1 MGVSIALKVVVGGG
15 SGYIGQALVRSL
27 TEDGHE
33 VVVLSRAAG
42 AGAAAW
48 DDAAA
53 QVDGADAVV
62 NLAGTSIGGP
72 RWTRKRKE
80 SILSSRVETTR
91 SLVAAVDAADR
102 KPAVL
107 VTASGIDYYGDGGD
121 AVLDEASP
129 AGDSFLPRVCVA
141 WAAAAAEAPV
151 RHVAVRTG
159 FVVGP
164 GAQAIRMMALPF
176 RLFAGGPIG
185 GGRQWFPWIALD
197 DLVRIYRLALDDA
210 TLSGPVNAVAPEQ
223 RRGQR
228 ELAREGAPGGCF
240 TVRPPCRR
248 RPPPSGSRSASRPT
262 SCCTRANVPSRVSSA
277 SSSSATAGFARRS
290 KMRWNSAFE
299 RQILTP

>member
-1 MGVSIALKVVVGGG
+1 MGVSLALKVVVGGG
-15 SGYIGQALVRSL
+15 SGYVGQALVRSL
-27 TEDGHE
+27 TGDGHE

-42 AGAAAW
+42 PGTAAW
-48 DDAAA
+48 GDAAA

-91 SLVAAVDAADR
+91 SLVAAIAAADR

-129 AGDSFLPRVCVA
+129 AGDSFLARVCVA
-141 WAAAAAEAPV
+141 WEAAAAEAPV
-151 RHVAVRTG
+151 RHVAVRTAL
-159 FVVGP
+159 VVGP
-164 GAQAIRMMALPF
+164 EAQAIRMMALPF

-185 GGRQWFPWIALD
+185 GGRQWFPWVALD

-223 RRGQR
+223 LRQRDAAKAIGAVLHRPSAVPVPAAAVRLALGEQADLLLEGQR
-228 ELAREGAPGGCF
+228 A
-240 TVRPPCRR
+240 V
-248 RPPPSGSRSASRPT
+248 SRKLGEFEFRYRGL
-262 SCCTRANVPSRVSSA
+262 RAA
-277 SSSSATAGFARRS
+277 LEDAL
-290 KMRWNSAFE
+290 E
-299 RQILTP
+299 

>member
-1 MGVSIALKVVVGGG
+1 MGVSLALKVVVGGG

-27 TEDGHE
+27 IEDGHE
-33 VVVLSRAAG
+33 VVVLSRAAE
-42 AGAAAW
+42 AGTAAW

-91 SLVAAVDAADR
+91 SLVAAVAAAER

-121 AVLDEASP
+121 AVLDEDSP
-129 AGDSFLPRVCVA
+129 AGGSFLARVCVA
-141 WAAAAAEAPV
+141 WEAAADEAPV
-151 RHVAVRTG
+151 RHVAVRTAL
-159 FVVGP
+159 VVGP

-223 RRGQR
+223 LRQRDAAKAIAAVLHRPSVVPVPAAAVRLALGEQADLLLEGQR
-228 ELAREGAPGGCF
+228 AVSRKLGEVEFRYRGL
-240 TVRPPCRR
+240 RP
-248 RPPPSGSRSASRPT
+248 ALEN
-262 SCCTRANVPSRVSSA
+262 AL
-277 SSSSATAGFARRS
+277 
-290 KMRWNSAFE
+290 E
-299 RQILTP
+299 